1 MDFFRNQRHARQQTL
16 VFLALFVLIVTLV
29 VVLTSVLVWLGCLLL
44 SPENQFVYA
53 GNTALVVVLIII
65 GACVVRSIEL
75 RGGGGAVVARHLGG
89 EPLPASRLNNLDLQR
104 FRNIA
109 EEMAI
114 ASRTPMP
121 ALYWLPQE
129 ISINAFVAGF
139 TPADAVL
146 AVTRGAL
153 ERLNRDELQGVVAH
167 EFSHLLNGDMRLNT
181 QVSSWLFGIYA
192 VYTYG
197 RGILKTSPITI
208 DRKDPT
214 FRPAVWPLVFIFG
227 GALTVIGY
235 IGKLSGRLLQAAISR
250 QREYLADA
258 SAVQFTRQ
266 TMGLAGALKK
276 IYFGSSLLQTSQGDA
291 YNHFFLGE
299 AMETSPLFATHPPLV
314 ERIRVLDASFNPDDD
329 QRAALGANLD
339 VDALHRA
346 LPLFF
351 AAESSASASGRET
364 AFTMRDGL
372 ALLFAN
378 LLDMDNEA
386 VRLRQLESIEAD
398 WGNNIAYQT
407 RILEPDVHVQKT
419 YLRLTRLRLML
430 VQLHTLSIAQQQ
442 TLRRTLRVLI
452 AADDNIS
459 LLEVVIAHLVDQYL
473 HDMAHPGRVRVTG
486 SLRLDECAAEI
497 ALLKDIVTN
506 HTKEIPAKVALDS
519 IDHNGKTATTN
530 AHAVTQTL
538 DGLNRLT
545 LDEKKNLFQTLY
557 DACGTPSQEQQEI
570 LSLLAACLHAPPLET
585 MVRAVACSSG
595 SDLTLEPISKSL

>member
-1 MDFFRNQRHARQQTL
+1 MDFFRNQRDARRQTL
-16 VFLALFVLIVTLV
+16 VLMALFVLIVTLA
-29 VVLTSVLVWLGCLLL
+29 VVLTSALVWLGCLLVA
-44 SPENQFVYA
+44 PENQFAYA
-53 GNTALVVVLIII
+53 GNTALVVVLIIVS
-65 GACVVRSIEL
+65 ACVVRSIEL
-75 RGGGGAVVARHLGG
+75 RGGGGAVIARHLGG
-89 EPLPASRLNNLDLQR
+89 EPLPVSQLNNLDLQR

-121 ALYWLPQE
+121 ALYWLPRE
-129 ISINAFVAGF
+129 NSINAFVAGF

-181 QVSSWLFGIYA
+181 RISSWIFGIYA

-197 RGILKTSPITI
+197 CSILKTSPLAI

-214 FRPAVWPLVFIFG
+214 FRPAVWPLVFVFG
-227 GALTVIGY
+227 GALTAIGY
-235 IGKLSGRLLQAAISR
+235 IGKLSGRLLQASISR

-266 TMGLAGALKK
+266 KMGLAGALKK
-276 IYFGSSLLQTSQGDA
+276 IYFNSSLLQTTQSGT

-329 QRAALGANLD
+329 QRAVLGANLNI
-339 VDALHRA
+339 DALHRA

-351 AAESSASASGRET
+351 AAESSASASGCET

-378 LLDMDNEA
+378 LLDMDNET

-398 WGNNIAYQT
+398 WGNDIAYQT
-407 RILEPDVHVQKT
+407 RILEPEVHAQKI

-430 VQLHTLSIAQQQ
+430 VQLHTLSTAQQQ
-442 TLRRTLRVLI
+442 TLHRTLRALI

-459 LLEVVIAHLVDQYL
+459 LLEVVIAYLVDEYL
-473 HDMAHPGRVRVTG
+473 HDMAHPGSVRVAG
-486 SLRLDECAAEI
+486 SLHLDECATEI
-497 ALLKDIVTN
+497 ALIRSVAIN
-506 HTKEIPAKVALDS
+506 HTKKRPAQVSLGS
-519 IDHNGKTATTN
+519 IDHNGKTTTTN
-530 AHAVTQTL
+530 THAVAQAL
-538 DGLNRLT
+538 DCLNRLT
-545 LDEKKNLFQTLY
+545 LDDKKNLFQTLY

-570 LSLLAACLHAPPLET
+570 LSLLAACLHVPPLEA
-585 MVRAVACSSG
+585 MVCYPG
-595 SDLTLEPISKSL
+595 SDLTLV